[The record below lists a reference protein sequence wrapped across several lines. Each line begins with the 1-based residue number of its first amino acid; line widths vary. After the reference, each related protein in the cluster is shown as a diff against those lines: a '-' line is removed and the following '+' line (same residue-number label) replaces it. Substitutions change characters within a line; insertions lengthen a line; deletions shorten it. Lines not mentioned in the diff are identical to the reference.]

1 MTVKDARRTDRVSLH
16 LPIRVS
22 GTDVAGQDFD
32 EAARTV
38 SISRYGATIV
48 LARKLAPGQRTT
60 IRNLSTRTVAKVR
73 VVGQI
78 GGQLHA
84 YVYCIALVD
93 STQDIWKIR
102 FPPLSESGEAVSR
115 LLLECAI
122 CQTREV
128 TYLNELEV
136 EVFEANANLSRSCR
150 NCNEWTIWTQ
160 AQLETTPNQ
169 MPDAGAQ
176 PPASPSSPEP
186 RTQNRRK
193 SVRVRLKKITACI
206 RQPGFEEEIV
216 NVDDLSS
223 GGLRFRST
231 KTYHEGSRI
240 EVAVPYE
247 SRGANIFVLARIV
260 RFRELPEANLKEYG
274 ATYIKA

>member
-1 MTVKDARRTDRVSLH
+1 VNAKDARRTDRVSLH
-16 LPIRVS
+16 LSIRVL
-22 GTDVAGQDFD
+22 GTDVTGQDFD
-32 EAARTV
+32 DEARTL

-60 IRNLSTRTVAKVR
+60 IRNMSARTETKVR

-78 GGQLHA
+78 GGQLNA

-93 STQDIWKIR
+93 STDDIWKIR

-115 LLLECAI
+115 LLLECTI
-122 CQTREV
+122 CQSREV
-128 TYLNELEV
+128 AYLNGLEV
-136 EVFEANANLSRSCR
+136 EVFEANSNISRSCQ
-150 NCNEWTIWTQ
+150 NCNDWTVWKQ
-160 AQLETTPNQ
+160 APLETTSNQ
-169 MPDAGAQ
+169 LPGAGQQ
-176 PPASPSSPEP
+176 PLVSSSSPDP
-186 RTQNRRK
+186 GIRNRRK

-231 KTYHEGSRI
+231 KTYHEGSGI

-247 SRGANIFVLARIV
+247 PRGANIFVLARIV
-260 RFRELPEANLKEYG
+260 RFRELPETNFKEYG